1 MMDKKIISVVIVI
14 LIILLL
20 IFNTIRIKY
29 RNPKRPISGCFLDI
43 VVYILQ
49 LLKIDAFGKE
59 NTILSALEQAVKSYK
74 YKLTD
79 LGGKDNGSKM
89 IQRYEI
95 TRKLGLKRSEAK
107 YTPLGYYMTL
117 VSLTERMKTRLGL
130 VQYFKDHKTIEKVNV
145 GKPVF
150 IVGFPRTGTTF
161 LHELLGLHP
170 NVRMHYTWEQM
181 DPVPRTQDESN
192 ELQLKDRKRRYN
204 ENKGRMSLFLGL
216 VGDEIQSIHRI
227 GYDDSEE
234 CTLPCGMELPWNILE
249 LPLMVYAAEEIIELG
264 AGETYDFY
272 KKYLQLLAWQSNN
285 NNDHDF
291 TWMLKCPFHL
301 PYLKELADAFPGST
315 VVWTHRN
322 PTECIASAC
331 SLYESI
337 LGMVM
342 ERNSINKIAL
352 GKAVMNY
359 SELAMKKAMEAIPLI
374 ESKIKIEHVRY
385 IDIVKNSKSVCKSL
399 AEATKLGFS
408 NAYDDNITNYLQKNA
423 MEREK
428 LKVKNKSEKEL
439 HSYSLEEYGLSK
451 DIVEKQFSF
460 YIKQFNL

>member
-1 MMDKKIISVVIVI
+1 MGKWGKDNDI
-14 LIILLL
+14 LSSLE
-20 IFNTIRIKY
+20 NAIKY
-29 RNPKRPISGCFLDI
+29 
-43 VVYILQ
+43 
-49 LLKIDAFGKE
+49 
-59 NTILSALEQAVKSYK
+59 YK
-74 YKLTD
+74 FKLTD
-79 LGGKDNGSKM
+79 LGGKDNGEKM
-89 IQRYEI
+89 IERYNI
-95 TRKLGLKRSEAK
+95 TRKLGLERSEAI
-107 YTPLGYYMTL
+107 YTPLGSYMTL
-117 VSLTERMKTRLGL
+117 ISLSERMKTRLGL
-130 VQYFKDHKTIEKVNV
+130 VDYFKKHKNIDKINV

-150 IVGFPRTGTTF
+150 IIGFPRTGTTF

-181 DPVPRTQDESN
+181 DPIPRTNDETK
-192 ELQLKDRKRRYN
+192 EALLKDRKFRYN
-204 ENKGRMSLFLGL
+204 ANKNRMSLFLGL
-216 VGDEIQSIHRI
+216 VGDEIQSIHRL

-234 CTLPCGMELPWNILE
+234 CTIPCSMELPLNILE
-249 LPLMVYAAEEIIELG
+249 LPLMVYAAKEIIELG
-264 AGETYDFY
+264 AGETFDFY
-272 KKYLQLLAWQSNN
+272 KKYLQLLAWQSTNN
-285 NNDHDF
+285 TNNDF

-423 MEREK
+423 IEREK
-428 LKVKNKSEKEL
+428 LKAKNKSEKEL

-460 YIKQFNL
+460 YIKQYNL

>member
-1 MMDKKIISVVIVI
+1 MDNISIAIIGI
-14 LIILLL
+14 LILSNI
-20 IFNTIRIKY
+20 IFFNIIRNKY
-29 RNPKRPISGCFLDI
+29 RNPKRPVLACFLDI
-43 VVYILQ
+43 IISVLQ
-49 LLKIDAFGKE
+49 FLRIGVWGKE
-59 NTILSALEQAVKSYK
+59 NTILSSLQSAVQFHK

-79 LGGKDNGSKM
+79 LGGIDNGAKM
-89 IQRYEI
+89 LQRYDI
-95 TRKLGLKRSEAK
+95 TRKLGLERSEAK
-107 YTPLGYYMTL
+107 YTPLGYHITL

-130 VQYFKDHKTIEKVNV
+130 IQYFKEHKNIEKIDV

-150 IVGFPRTGTTF
+150 IIGFPRTGTTF

-170 NVRMHYTWEQM
+170 DVRMHYTWEQM
-181 DPVPRTQDESN
+181 DPVPRTNDESKVA
-192 ELQLKDRKRRYN
+192 QLKDRKIRYN
-204 ENKGRMSLFLGL
+204 SNKGRMNTFLGL
-216 VGDEIQSIHRI
+216 VGDEIQSIHRL

-234 CTLPCGMELPWNILE
+234 CTIPCAMELPWNILE
-249 LPLMVYAAEEIIELG
+249 LPLMVYAAKEIIEMG

-272 KKYLQLLAWQSNN
+272 KKYLQLLAWQTNN
-285 NNDHDF
+285 TKSDL

-374 ESKIKIEHVRY
+374 KSKINIEHVRY
-385 IDIVKNSKSVCKSL
+385 IDIVKSSKEVCKKI
-399 AEATKLGFS
+399 AEATNLGFS
-408 NAYDDNITNYLQKNA
+408 VAYDNNITLYLQKNA
-423 MEREK
+423 SEREK
-428 LKVKNKSEKEL
+428 LKAKNKNEKEL
-439 HSYSLEEYGLSK
+439 HTYSLEEYGLSK
-451 DIVEKQFSF
+451 EIVEEKFAF